1 MRGPG
6 QITPRPFSLSLFT
19 KVPRKGKFSELRLEE
34 TLPSPVI
41 EGLGKEILQRE
52 RR

>member
-1 MRGPG
+1 MGSVENF
-6 QITPRPFSLSLFT
+6 QSVS
-19 KVPRKGKFSELRLEE
+19 KEVFSELRLEE